1 MKEDGRE
8 RRGRAEEGMES
19 TEEEKEEVREGV
31 RPLPHEEKEKS
42 ALVLNADNASRPMH

>member
-8 RRGRAEEGMES
+8 RRGRAEEGMER

-31 RPLPHEEKEKS
+31 RTSFAPGRKRKVGACAE
-42 ALVLNADNASRPMH
+42 RR